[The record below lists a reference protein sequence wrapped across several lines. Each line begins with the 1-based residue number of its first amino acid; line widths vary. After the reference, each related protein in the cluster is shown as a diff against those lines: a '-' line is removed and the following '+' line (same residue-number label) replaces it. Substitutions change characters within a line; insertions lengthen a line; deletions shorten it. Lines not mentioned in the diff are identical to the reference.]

1 MAEEPPAGGS
11 VLRRRRRVLLLA
23 AGGLV
28 LLTVGGVLGATFVKS
43 PAQVAAEQ
51 APVAPSVLTAP
62 VTRQVVGATV
72 VLRGTVAGAQDVEV
86 TPAPSAG
93 GEAGAGAKPV
103 VTAVRKQAGELVGAG
118 NVLAEVAG
126 RPLVALHGAEPAY
139 RDLRPGD
146 SGKDVAQLRQALRE
160 LGFPSAGDA
169 DGVFGAATKR
179 AVTGYY
185 RSLGFSAPATGGS
198 TGQDETALQAA
209 EDAVTQA
216 ERRVR
221 DARAGGP
228 PAAVA
233 DAEADLT
240 TARDRLAGLRARTG
254 PMVPL
259 AEIVF
264 LPSFPAR
271 VTKFGGKVG
280 APVEAPL
287 VTLSSGQLEVAG
299 RLDPADR
306 TLVRPGAGAEI
317 DAEVTGFHGTG
328 KVTEVGQPQE
338 GAKQGT
344 QENQT
349 QGQASGQSFVPVT
362 ITPDQPLDAGLIGQD
377 VRLTLKFAQTA
388 GPVLAV
394 PSAAITSSADG
405 RTHVVVAA
413 PGGAQRTVEV
423 RAGKSGAGLVEVE
436 PVAGGLAEGDRVVVG
451 R

>member
-1 MAEEPPAGGS
+1 MAEEPSGGS

-23 AGGLV
+23 VGGLV
-28 LLTVGGVLGATFVKS
+28 LLTVGGVLGAAFVKS

-62 VTRQVVGATV
+62 VTRQIVGATV

-86 TPAPSAG
+86 TPAPAG
-93 GEAGAGAKPV
+93 AEAAAGAKPL
-103 VTAVRKQAGELVGAG
+103 VTAVRKQAGDLVGAG
-118 NVLAEVAG
+118 DVLAEVAG

-160 LGFPSAGDA
+160 LGFPSSGDA

-179 AVTGYY
+179 AVTDYY
-185 RSLGFSAPATGGS
+185 RSLGFETPATGGA
-198 TGQDETALQAA
+198 TGQDQTALQAA

-216 ERRVR
+216 ERRLR

-228 PAAVA
+228 PTAVG
-233 DAEADLT
+233 DAQADLT
-240 TARDRLAGLRARTG
+240 AAQNRLSDLRARTG

-259 AEIVF
+259 AEVVF

-287 VTLSSGQLEVAG
+287 VTLSSGQLVVAG

-306 TLVRPGAGAEI
+306 TLVRPGAAAEI
-317 DAEVTGFHGTG
+317 DAEVTGFHGTA

-338 GAKQGT
+338 AAKQGS
-344 QENQT
+344 QQNQT

-362 ITPDQPLDAGLIGQD
+362 IVPDQPLDPGLIGQD
-377 VRLTLKFAQTA
+377 VRVTLKFAQTA

-413 PGGAQRTVEV
+413 PDGTQRTVEV
-423 RAGKSGAGLVEVE
+423 RPGKSGAGLVEVE

>member
-1 MAEEPPAGGS
+1 M
-11 VLRRRRRVLLLA
+11 LRRRRRVLLLA
-23 AGGLV
+23 VGGLV

-51 APVAPSVLTAP
+51 APVTPSVLTAP

-93 GEAGAGAKPV
+93 GEAAAGAKPV
-103 VTAVRKQAGELVGAG
+103 VTAVRKQAGELVAAG

-146 SGKDVAQLRQALRE
+146 SGKDVTQLRQALQE
-160 LGFPSAGDA
+160 LGFSSAGDA
-169 DGVFGAATKR
+169 AGVFGAATKR
-179 AVTGYY
+179 AVTAYY
-185 RSLGFSAPATGGS
+185 RSLGFSAPTTGGA

-221 DARAGGP
+221 DAKAGGAP
-228 PAAVA
+228 TAVA
-233 DAEADLT
+233 DAEADLA
-240 TARDRLAGLRARTG
+240 TARNRLAGLRTRTG

-259 AEIVF
+259 AEFVF

-306 TLVRPGAGAEI
+306 TLVRPGAVAEI

-328 KVTEVGQPQE
+328 KVTEVGQPQD
-338 GAKQGT
+338 GAKPGA

-413 PGGAQRTVEV
+413 ADGGQRTVEV